1 MPNGSMPMPG
11 KERTV
16 PPVWDDYRAGSSITT
31 RWNDNDPYGHVNN
44 AVYYFWFDSAVNRY
58 LIEQGALD
66 IGKSDVIG
74 LVVQTSCEYFAPIAF
89 PDLVEARIRV
99 EKLGRTSVTYGVGL
113 FRGEEKT
120 ASAAGRFTHVYVD
133 RESRRPTPLPVPLR
147 SALEL
152 ITF

>member
-1 MPNGSMPMPG
+1 MLGNA
-11 KERTV
+11 RTL
-16 PPVWDDYRAGSSITT
+16 PPLWDDYRGGSAITT

-66 IGKSDVIG
+66 IEKSDVIG
-74 LVVQTSCEYFAPIAF
+74 LVVQTGCEYFAPIAF

-120 ASAAGRFTHVYVD
+120 ASAAGNFTHVYVD
-133 RESRRPTPLPVPLR
+133 RKTRRPTPLSATLR
-147 SALEL
+147 SALKL
-152 ITF
+152 ISI